1 MKYSNGIDVLLFQ
14 ASSYAAGECPGEND
28 SDQKQDSDARKD
40 VLIDVAEAESDVG
53 AILGSSA
60 KQAGDVGP
68 VVVGEVEEEPDHCQ
82 ANAQDPSAENDVHR
96 QVEPRTLP

>member
-1 MKYSNGIDVLLFQ
+1 MT
-14 ASSYAAGECPGEND
+14 
-28 SDQKQDSDARKD
+28 
-40 VLIDVAEAESDVG
+40 EAEGDVG
-53 AILGSSA
+53 AVLGPPA

-82 ANAQDPSAENDVHR
+82 ANTEDPSAEDDVHR